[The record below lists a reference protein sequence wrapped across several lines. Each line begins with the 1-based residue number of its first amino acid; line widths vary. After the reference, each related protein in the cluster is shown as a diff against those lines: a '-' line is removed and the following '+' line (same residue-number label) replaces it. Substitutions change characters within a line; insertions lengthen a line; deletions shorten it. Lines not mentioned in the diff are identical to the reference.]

1 MSVESAAAA
10 IRASFASG
18 RLPSVAEAVAEFLGA
33 RSESAALDTIWG
45 PLATAVARGEFA
57 WCEQFMARVPTAS
70 PSSIVLGV
78 HLVTRPEARKLCEA
92 RVALAARLTHV
103 PRDLALRLA
112 SLD

>member
-1 MSVESAAAA
+1 MSVDAAAAA

-18 RLPSVAEAVAEFLGA
+18 HLPPVDDAVTQFLSA

-45 PLATAVARGEFA
+45 PLATAVARGEFT

-70 PSSIVLGV
+70 PSSIVLGI
-78 HLVTRPEARKLCEA
+78 HLVTLPERRKLCEA

-103 PRDLALRLA
+103 PRDLADKLA
-112 SLD
+112 ALD